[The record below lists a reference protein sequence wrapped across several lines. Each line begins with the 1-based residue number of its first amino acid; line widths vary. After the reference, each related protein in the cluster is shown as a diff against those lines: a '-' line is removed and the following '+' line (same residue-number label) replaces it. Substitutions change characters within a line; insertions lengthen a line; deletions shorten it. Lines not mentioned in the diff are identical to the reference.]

1 MPLPT
6 VPRALLLGALL
17 LALLPSSQAG
27 GVAADTAAS
36 NATAATA
43 STTATTYP
51 ATPDYL
57 AAFQTFQRA
66 AQGDSAAIEPA
77 AEQFGALSR
86 ARPGDPLSLAY
97 AGSATTLRATTT
109 MLPWRKMSYAED
121 GLAQLDKALALLG
134 PAHDAQR
141 VRGSAV
147 SLETRFTA
155 ARTFLALPEMFHRSA
170 RGQRLLDEVLASP
183 LLPAAALPLRGE
195 VWLRAGQ
202 LAAQQQR
209 PADARRWFGLV
220 IAQQAPQA
228 GQAAARLKELAP

>member
-1 MPLPT
+1 MPLPP

-17 LALLPSSQAG
+17 STLLSAGQAN
-27 GVAADTAAS
+27 AAAS
-36 NATAATA
+36 AAASGATAATA
-43 STTATTYP
+43 GTPGAVYP
-51 ATPDYL
+51 AKPADL

-66 AQGDSAAIEPA
+66 AQGDAAAIEPA

-86 ARPGDPLSLAY
+86 ARPGDPLTLAY
-97 AGSATTLRATTT
+97 AGSATALRATTT
-109 MLPWRKMSYAED
+109 YLPWRKMSYAED

-134 PAHDAQR
+134 PAHDVQR

-183 LLPAAALPLRGE
+183 LLPSAALPLRGE

-209 PADARRWFGLV
+209 RADARRWFGLV

-228 GQAAARLKELAP
+228 GQAATLLKELAP

>member
-1 MPLPT
+1 MPLPP
-6 VPRALLLGALL
+6 VRRALLLGPLL
-17 LALLPSSQAG
+17 STLLSAGQAN
-27 GVAADTAAS
+27 AAAS
-36 NATAATA
+36 AAASSATAATA
-43 STTATTYP
+43 GTPEATYP
-51 ATPDYL
+51 ATPEYL

-66 AQGDSAAIEPA
+66 AQGDAAAVEPA
-77 AEQFGALSR
+77 AEQLGALSR

-109 MLPWRKMSYAED
+109 LLPWRKMSYAED

-134 PAHDAQR
+134 PAHDVQR

-155 ARTFLALPEMFHRSA
+155 ARTFLALPEMFHRGA
-170 RGQRLLDEVLASP
+170 RGQRLLDEVLTSP
-183 LLPAAALPLRGE
+183 LLPSAALPLRGE
-195 VWLRAGQ
+195 VWLKAGQ

-228 GQAAARLKELAP
+228 GQAAAQLKELAP